1 VERVGPVLVSALTEA
16 QAESVELDEVLQV
29 TELGI
34 IQDAGGRSV
43 FDRVNF
49 IIEYPEI
56 DATRA
61 KRVLSKITARLI
73 FSASE
78 SLIYLHIT
86 VLILITIIGYMQV
99 MAISECWSIM
109 NVGMHSSVSSKVSE
123 SYRGAVNIRPRIE
136 KSLGIAVVAVYFATP
151 VSARLAAK
159 YISRCR
165 FHDRQSCA
173 FTISL

>member
-1 VERVGPVLVSALTEA
+1 MERVGPVLVSALTEA

-78 SLIYLHIT
+78 SLIYLHST

-99 MAISECWSIM
+99 MVHNE
-109 NVGMHSSVSSKVSE
+109 
-123 SYRGAVNIRPRIE
+123 RGDA
-136 KSLGIAVVAVYFATP
+136 
-151 VSARLAAK
+151 
-159 YISRCR
+159 
-165 FHDRQSCA
+165 
-173 FTISL
+173 

>member
-1 VERVGPVLVSALTEA
+1 MMVLGVKPKYTSRSLT
-16 QAESVELDEVLQV
+16 
-29 TELGI
+29 
-34 IQDAGGRSV
+34 
-43 FDRVNF
+43 
-49 IIEYPEI
+49 
-56 DATRA
+56 
-61 KRVLSKITARLI
+61 LI
-73 FSASE
+73 PLTSE
-78 SLIYLHIT
+78 SGTYMDMGT
-86 VLILITIIGYMQV
+86 FVLITIITNMQV

-151 VSARLAAK
+151 VSARLTAK